1 MIPASEVRK
10 TVERDAPA
18 LLTKGLKPRQPP
30 SSHLARLAF
39 QIISKLLG
47 DLWRQVQKISLSN
60 LFLQICPLSPITSNF
75 ILIHSQEAIP
85 FFFLPTRG
93 HNTENLCR
101 AVSLTGDGSGF
112 NFLTDD
118 LSYFYNFFFWGVAG
132 DILVFLLLESLYPLS
147 FQQGVRESL
156 RCAVFLYTLNN
167 LLFSE
172 RGQGTEHTKKTRTC
186 KNPWSF
192 KHIWVWVWKM
202 NWYITP
208 FQKAGK
214 KKKRNKEWSLS
225 VKTLPKAKNGCWAQF
240 AFFLSLQ
247 HFCKDSQ
254 ITWTKPGGWFRLQF
268 LFPNLIKTKT
278 LEEGFPLWGLKFFLI
293 C

>member
-1 MIPASEVRK
+1 MTFLIFIIFFLRCCWRHLSI
-10 TVERDAPA
+10 
-18 LLTKGLKPRQPP
+18 
-30 SSHLARLAF
+30 SST
-39 QIISKLLG
+39 
-47 DLWRQVQKISLSN
+47 WISLS
-60 LFLQICPLSPITSNF
+60 S
-75 ILIHSQEAIP
+75 
-85 FFFLPTRG
+85 FF
-93 HNTENLCR
+93 
-101 AVSLTGDGSGF
+101 S
-112 NFLTDD
+112 
-118 LSYFYNFFFWGVAG
+118 AG
-132 DILVFLLLESLYPLS
+132 CAGKF
-147 FQQGVRESL
+147 ESL

-167 LLFSE
+167 LLFLKG
-172 RGQGTEHTKKTRTC
+172 GQGTEHTKKTRTC

-247 HFCKDSQ
+247 HFCKDSE

-268 LFPNLIKTKT
+268 LFPNLFKTKT
-278 LEEGFPLWGLKFFLI
+278 LEEGFPLWGLKFFWYVNSLPKES
-293 C
+293 